1 MALTK
6 KNFIDLISVY
16 DPKEI
21 NDLIKSK
28 GKKPKIFNPIVIVG
42 EEPTSWQASPV
53 KLNAI

>member
-1 MALTK
+1 MALTQ